1 MPLSHLYLF
10 GTLSRRRLVTG
21 VGILCFFVCFHFQQ
35 ATAQT
40 MAVKTK
46 EWKKENIFTRYL
58 QPAVFSLSKVMMHDV
73 VNPPAAARY
82 YAYCMLGAYEII
94 SQHDPSMIPLG
105 NFLNQYKRSAIPM
118 PSKQYDH
125 RIAAIY
131 CIMETGRLMLPSGYQ
146 LQDDE
151 ARFIAEQQN
160 TKVSR
165 AVIDSSVAVG
175 SYLAARIV
183 EYSKTD
189 RYGKLSAQLRYTPV
203 KGDAYWYPTPPAYME
218 AVEPNW
224 KTIRPLV
231 IDSCNQFVPLP
242 PVTFSKDSN
251 SDFYRLAKEVYD
263 VSVKPTAEQ
272 LNIASFWDCNP
283 FVVATSGHMS
293 IGFKKISPGGHWM
306 NIAAIAAQKANLSFA
321 ETITVQML
329 TGITIMDAFISCWD
343 EKYRSNRIRPETY
356 INRYINLK
364 WQPLLQTPPF
374 PEYTSGHSVVST
386 AAAEVLTYLLG
397 DQLMFTDNSEELF
410 EIPARSFASFRHAAA
425 EAAISRL
432 YGGIHYRD
440 AIENGQQQ
448 GKQIGRFIA
457 GRLKSAGVQPLKP

>member
-1 MPLSHLYLF
+1 MPINNLHKS
-10 GTLSRRRLVTG
+10 TTG
-21 VGILCFFVCFHFQQ
+21 ICTFFVFFLFHHAAMCQ
-35 ATAQT
+35 A

-46 EWKKENIFTRYL
+46 GIQKEEMSLTRYL

-94 SQHDPSMIPLG
+94 SRNDPTVIPLS
-105 NFLNQYKRSAIPM
+105 NFIKQYSSPGITTLQ
-118 PSKQYDH
+118 KQYDP

-151 ARFIAEQQN
+151 ERFIADQKRSKLSN
-160 TKVSR
+160 
-165 AVIDSSVAVG
+165 ALLNSSIAVG
-175 SYLAARIV
+175 SYMAAYIAT
-183 EYSKTD
+183 YAKAD

-224 KTIRPLV
+224 KTVRPLL

-242 PVTFSKDSN
+242 PVTFSKDST

-263 VSVKPTAEQ
+263 VSVKPTPEQ

-306 NIAAIAAQKANLSFA
+306 NIAAIAAQKANLNFA

-356 INRYINLK
+356 INRYINIK

-397 DQLMFTDNSEELF
+397 EQLSFTDNSEELF
-410 EIPARSFASFRHAAA
+410 EIPARTFNSFKQAAA

-448 GKQIGRFIA
+448 GKQIAQFIVNKLRSV
-457 GRLKSAGVQPLKP
+457 GIQPLKP